1 MLQQLIEQR
10 LRAQHQLEVTW
21 KLVINNRLTD
31 AEFEAKFRYLA
42 NGAIPEDN
50 ITALCNMVDSVADM
64 NDVSELVNLT
74 LPNN

>member
-1 MLQQLIEQR
+1 M
-10 LRAQHQLEVTW
+10 
-21 KLVINNRLTD
+21 LTD

-50 ITALCNMVDSVADM
+50 ITALCNLVDSVADV